1 MKAILTAL
9 LLATLA
15 GCASEAPTSWKGYPF
30 HPINPPAASSP
41 VDSASGVKP

>member
-15 GCASEAPTSWKGYPF
+15 GCASEAPPSWKGQPF
-30 HPINPPAASSP
+30 HPINPPAASASM
-41 VDSASGVKP
+41 SSTSGVTP